1 MIKVIGTILFIMGL
15 ISAISYAIFAV
26 GVTHDTLTTTQK
38 ITQNPN
44 DTQAI
49 NSGAENI
56 TKKTVDYAFDPS
68 YLILT
73 IIIGS
78 TVIPVL
84 RLIGFR

>member
-15 ISAISYAIFAV
+15 ISAISYAIFVV

-38 ITQNPN
+38 VMQNPN
-44 DTQAI
+44 DTQAV
-49 NSGAENI
+49 NSGTENI

-78 TVIPVL
+78 IVIPFL
-84 RLIGFR
+84 KLFGIR

>member
-1 MIKVIGTILFIMGL
+1 MGL
-15 ISAISYAIFAV
+15 ISAISYAIFVV

-38 ITQNPN
+38 VMQNPN